1 MALGFAIASEVLV
14 RWAVEPHDLLL
25 RHREF
30 MARASAADAVFGDS
44 HASLGF
50 TGVDG
55 FVNLAF
61 PGENLA
67 TAAGKARAYYRDRK
81 PGRVILQADPSML
94 APARDREPPTRYDN
108 LDAGRSW
115 LRILDERHRSRLTA
129 YWRVWRSG
137 EGFTTNRRFE
147 ADGAQTQSGRLAD
160 RPAAERDALALE
172 EVLKQRPAEDPAASP
187 GMAALSSLMAGLTQ
201 RGARICL
208 VGFPMAPDYRR
219 HAAARPAVQAARD
232 AFAAL
237 AADHGV
243 PYRDFAAAVDDPS
256 LFLNADH
263 LNRQG
268 ALQLAPE
275 IVRAC
280 FGRDG

>member
-147 ADGAQTQSGRLAD
+147 ADGAVTRSSSS
-160 RPAAERDALALE
+160 AASDAASDTSDIDSEACEASSANESASPLSYERESKRDA
-172 EVLKQRPAEDPAASP
+172 
-187 GMAALSSLMAGLTQ
+187 SSSSSSS
-201 RGARICL
+201 
-208 VGFPMAPDYRR
+208 Y
-219 HAAARPAVQAARD
+219 
-232 AFAAL
+232 
-237 AADHGV
+237 
-243 PYRDFAAAVDDPS
+243 
-256 LFLNADH
+256 
-263 LNRQG
+263 
-268 ALQLAPE
+268 E
-275 IVRAC
+275 
-280 FGRDG
+280 